1 MERRLKTTA
10 QMLAIFL
17 NFMLTVGLETLAD
30 AAFGG
35 FSAPIYALLIPLA
48 APLSFYAAR
57 RWCNNFF
64 LFMAI
69 HAAVIAAL
77 FYLAGFLPVPVLWR
91 VVFTAVGI
99 VYAVVSVRIRLTG
112 REDGEEEMTR
122 GFLAVAAT
130 ALFFGCSYLGS
141 DAGCARIL
149 WLVLLWVPGHWIKD
163 YLENFL
169 YYMKMNR
176 KAAGAMPEQRI
187 LHGGMISVAIYSGF
201 CLAVLTLYS
210 KTALVARLSELVRA
224 AGFWLLR
231 LFLRLLLLFSG
242 ESEEEAVVSTVEDTG
257 DPGMFLPEAE
267 AAPVWIQI
275 LDQIVV
281 TAVVVLLIAGLVV
294 LAVMLIRSMIRSFY
308 GREKEKKQIHQEGF
322 VEEEERLEKAKNREA
337 VRVPAIGGTP
347 AQRVRRIFKKTVQE
361 AWQQEGDAAE
371 MNAKTARELAEL
383 CSMAEKKGS
392 EWEALTALYE
402 RARYTE
408 ETVTK
413 EDVRA
418 AGKLSRLLHMIK

>member
-10 QMLAIFL
+10 QMLAIL
-17 NFMLTVGLETLAD
+17 MNFMLVIGLETLAD

-99 VYAVVSVRIRLTG
+99 VYAVGSVRIRLIG
-112 REDGEEEMTR
+112 REDGGEAQSPSFMAI
-122 GFLAVAAT
+122 AVT

-141 DAGCARIL
+141 EAGCARLL
-149 WLVLLWVPGHWIKD
+149 WLALLWIPGHWIRD

-176 KAAGAMPEQRI
+176 QAAGAMPEQRI
-187 LHGGMISVAIYSGF
+187 LRGGMISVAVYSGF

-210 KTALVARLSELVRA
+210 KTALVAGLSELVRA
-224 AGFWLLR
+224 AGLWLLK

-242 ESEEEAVVSTVEDTG
+242 EPEEEAVVSAVEDTG
-257 DPGMFLPEAE
+257 NPGMFLPEAE
-267 AAPVWIQI
+267 AAPVWLQI
-275 LDQIVV
+275 LDQVLV
-281 TAVVVLLIAGLVV
+281 TAVTVLLIAGLVV
-294 LAVMLIRSMIRSFY
+294 LLILLIRSMIRSFY
-308 GREKEKKQIHQEGF
+308 GREKEKRQIRQEGF
-322 VEEEERLEKAKNREA
+322 VEEEERLEKTRNRES

-361 AWQQEGDAAE
+361 AWQQERNTAE

-383 CSMAEKKGS
+383 CSAAEEKGS